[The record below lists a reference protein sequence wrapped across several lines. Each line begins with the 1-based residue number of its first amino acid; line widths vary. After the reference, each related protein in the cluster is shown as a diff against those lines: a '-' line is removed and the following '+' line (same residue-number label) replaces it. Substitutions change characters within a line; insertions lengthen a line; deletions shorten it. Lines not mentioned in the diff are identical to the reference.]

1 MRLLKTLLTR
11 FVQVG
16 TLLVVDADGNSHVFT
31 GPRPG
36 PKVGIRLL
44 DKKLYRALFL
54 HPELHAGEAYMDG
67 TLVMEGCTIREFL
80 EFAEIN
86 GSNLRKHPLQKV
98 LQKSLKGIRKLHQ
111 RNDAKS
117 ARAHVHHHYDLSN
130 ELYKSFLDTDMHY
143 SCAYFAGEKDTLEV
157 AQQNKLRHIAAKL
170 DLKPGQRVL
179 DIGCGWGGMALYLAA
194 AADVEVLGVTLST
207 EQLALAR
214 QRAIERGL
222 DNRVR
227 FELMDYRDVE
237 GPFDRIVSVGMFEHV
252 GIVHYDEFFTK
263 VRDLLKPDGVA
274 LLHSIGRRSGPSATS
289 AWIRKYIF
297 PGGYSPAL
305 SEALASVERSKLWV
319 TDIEILRL
327 HYAKTLRA
335 WEQRFQANRKKI
347 MSFMDERFC
356 RMWEF
361 YLIGSELSFSH
372 GSHMVFQM
380 QLAKGRETLPITRDY
395 MARAEAKL
403 KA

>member
-1 MRLLKTLLTR
+1 MRLLKNLLTR

-16 TLLVVDADGNSHVFT
+16 TLELHDADGKTHVFSGKP
-31 GPRPG
+31 GPR
-36 PKVGIRLL
+36 VSIRLK
-44 DKKLYRALFL
+44 DRKLYRTLFIN
-54 HPELHAGEAYMDG
+54 PELYAGEAYMDG
-67 TLVMEGCTIREFL
+67 TLVMEGSTIREFL

-86 GSNLRKHPLQKV
+86 ADNLRQHPLQRILHKG
-98 LQKSLKGIRKLHQ
+98 LKGIRKLHQ
-111 RNDAKS
+111 RNDAKA

-130 ELYKSFLDTDMHY
+130 ELYKSFLDEDMHY
-143 SCAYFAGEKDTLEV
+143 SCAYFSDDKDTLEI

-170 DLKPGQRVL
+170 DLKPGQRIL
-179 DIGCGWGGMALYLAA
+179 DIGCGWGGMALYLAK

-227 FELMDYRDVE
+227 FELKDYRDVE
-237 GPFDRIVSVGMFEHV
+237 GTFDRIVSVGMFEHV
-252 GIVHYDEFFTK
+252 GIAHYDEFFAK

-274 LLHSIGRRSGPSATS
+274 LLHSIGRKSGPGATGP
-289 AWIRKYIF
+289 WLRKYIF

-305 SEALASVERSKLWV
+305 SEAMASVERSRLWV

-347 MSFMDERFC
+347 LTFMDERFC

-361 YLIGSELSFSH
+361 YLIASELSFTH

-380 QLAKGRETLPITRDY
+380 QLAKERQTLPITRDY
-395 MARAEAKL
+395 MAKAEAQL
-403 KA
+403 KI

>member
-1 MRLLKTLLTR
+1 MKLLKSLFAR

-16 TLLVVDADGNSHVFT
+16 TLIVVDADGKSHEFV
-31 GPRPG
+31 GPKPG

-44 DKKLYRALFL
+44 DKKLYRTLFL
-54 HPELHAGEAYMDG
+54 HPELRAGEAYMDG
-67 TLVMEGCTIREFL
+67 TLVMVDCTIRDFL

-86 GSNLRKHPLQKV
+86 GNSLRKHPLQKA
-98 LQKSLKGIRKLHQ
+98 LQKGLKSIRKLHQ

-117 ARAHVHHHYDLSN
+117 ARAHVQHHYDLSN
-130 ELYKSFLDTDMHY
+130 ELYASFLDKDMHY
-143 SCAYFAGEKDTLEV
+143 SCAYFADEMDSLET

-179 DIGCGWGGMALYLAA
+179 DIGCGWGGMALYLAKV
-194 AADVEVLGVTLST
+194 ADVEVVGVTLST

-214 QRAIERGL
+214 QRAIDRGL

-227 FELMDYRDVE
+227 FELKDYRDVE

-252 GIVHYDEFFTK
+252 GIVHYDEFFK
-263 VRDLLKPDGVA
+263 KIRELLKPDGVA
-274 LLHSIGRRSGPSATS
+274 LLHSIGRKGGPGATG

-305 SEALASVERSKLWV
+305 SEALASVERNKLWV

-347 MSFMDERFC
+347 TALMDERFC

-361 YLIGSELSFSH
+361 YLIASELSFSH

-380 QLAKGRETLPITRDY
+380 QMTRDRNALPITRDY
-395 MARAEAKL
+395 ISKAEATL
-403 KA
+403 RT

>member
-1 MRLLKTLLTR
+1 
-11 FVQVG
+11 
-16 TLLVVDADGNSHVFT
+16 
-31 GPRPG
+31 
-36 PKVGIRLL
+36 
-44 DKKLYRALFL
+44 
-54 HPELHAGEAYMDG
+54 
-67 TLVMEGCTIREFL
+67 MEGTTIREFL

-86 GSNLRKHPLQKV
+86 GNNLREHPLQKI
-98 LQKSLKGIRKLHQ
+98 LHKGLKGIRKLHQ
-111 RNDAKS
+111 RNDAKA

-130 ELYKSFLDTDMHY
+130 ELYKSFLDADMHY
-143 SCAYFAGEKDTLEV
+143 SCAYFSSEKDTLEI

-179 DIGCGWGGMALYLAA
+179 DIGCGWGGMALYLAK

-227 FELMDYRDVE
+227 FELKDYRDVE

-252 GIVHYDEFFTK
+252 GIAHYDEFFNK
-263 VRDLLKPDGVA
+263 VRTLLKPDGVA
-274 LLHSIGRRSGPSATS
+274 LLHSIGRMGGPGATS
-289 AWIRKYIF
+289 PWLRKYIF
-297 PGGYSPAL
+297 PGGYSPAV
-305 SEALASVERSKLWV
+305 SEAMASVERSKLWV

-347 MSFMDERFC
+347 MTFMDERFC

-361 YLIGSELSFSH
+361 YLIASELSFSH

-380 QLAKGRETLPITRDY
+380 QLAKERETMPITRDY
-395 MARAEAKL
+395 MAQAEARL

>member
-1 MRLLKTLLTR
+1 MILLSTLMKR

-16 TLLVVDADGNSHVFT
+16 TLTILDAEGKPHVFKGT
-31 GPRPG
+31 PG
-36 PKVGIRLL
+36 PEVTIQLK
-44 DKKLYRALFL
+44 DPKLYRSLFL
-54 HPELHAGEAYMDG
+54 NPELHAGEAYMDG
-67 TLVMEGCTIREFL
+67 TLTIEQGTIRDFL
-80 EFAEIN
+80 VLAELN
-86 GSNLRKHPLQKV
+86 GNNLRKHPLQSFLHKG
-98 LQKSLKGIRKLHQ
+98 LKRIRKLHQ
-111 RNDAKS
+111 RNNTKAAK
-117 ARAHVHHHYDLSN
+117 AHVHHHYDLSN
-130 ELYKSFLDTDMHY
+130 ELYKLFLDKDLNY
-143 SCAYFAGEKDTLEV
+143 SCAYFVKPDDTIET

-194 AADVEVLGVTLST
+194 VADVEVLGVTLST
-207 EQLALAR
+207 EQHALAT
-214 QRAIERGL
+214 QRAKERGL
-222 DNRVR
+222 EKRVR
-227 FELMDYRDVE
+227 FELMDYRDVK

-252 GIVHYDEFFTK
+252 GITHYEEFFNH

-274 LLHSIGRRSGPSATS
+274 LLHSIGRKGGPGTTG

-335 WEQRFQANRKKI
+335 WEERFQTNRAQI
-347 MSFMDERFC
+347 TALMDERFC

-361 YLIGSELSFSH
+361 YLIVSELSFSH

-380 QLAKGRETLPITRDY
+380 QLTKHRNTLPITRDY
-395 MARAEAKL
+395 IGKREAKL
-403 KA
+403 KS